1 MISSE
6 MINQFSEI
14 IKNKLNPIK
23 IILFGSFALGN
34 QNLNSDLDIMVILK
48 ESNLPRFKRGQN
60 IRLELQRI
68 FDIDIDLLIYT
79 QAEINE
85 WSGVELSFVN
95 TVLKKGKILY
105 ER

>member
-1 MISSE
+1 MISNE

-34 QNLNSDLDIMVILK
+34 QNLNSDLDILVCKYSPLK
-48 ESNLPRFKRGQN
+48 R
-60 IRLELQRI
+60 
-68 FDIDIDLLIYT
+68 
-79 QAEINE
+79 
-85 WSGVELSFVN
+85 
-95 TVLKKGKILY
+95 KILH